1 MKPVFKSLVLA
12 GLLATAG
19 FAAFSQGAGPMGE
32 QRSAMGDNG
41 MMHRDGKGYMG
52 KMDPAKRDAMLAK
65 RSADLKAKLKITAA
79 QEGAWTTFAA
89 AMKPSDSM
97 RSQRPDRA
105 EMDKLTTPERIDK
118 MRSLR
123 AQRLTDMTAAM
134 DKHDEATKTFYAQLS
149 AEQQKTFDSEYAR
162 MGRRHGAQRGPKD
175 GTQNGKNAATPPA
188 AKPKQ

>member
-32 QRSAMGDNG
+32 QRSATDDSG
-41 MMHRDGKGYMG
+41 MMHREGKGHMG
-52 KMDPAKRDAMLAK
+52 KMDPAKRDAMLVK

-79 QEGAWTTFAA
+79 QEGAWTTFTA
-89 AMKPSDSM
+89 AMKPSDTM

-123 AQRLTDMTAAM
+123 AQHLTDMNAAM
-134 DKHDEATKTFYAQLS
+134 DQRDDATKTFYAQLS
-149 AEQQKTFDSEYAR
+149 AEQKKVFDSEYAR
-162 MGRRHGAQRGPKD
+162 MGHHRGEQRGPKD
-175 GTQNGKNAATPPA
+175 SAKDGKQPAPP

>member
-32 QRSAMGDNG
+32 QRSAMGDSG
-41 MMHRDGKGYMG
+41 MMHRDGKGHMG
-52 KMDPAKRDAMLAK
+52 KMDPAKRDAMMAK
-65 RSADLKAKLKITAA
+65 RSADLKAKLKITTA
-79 QEGAWTTFAA
+79 QEGAWTTFTA
-89 AMKPSDSM
+89 AMKPSDTLQ
-97 RSQRPDRA
+97 SQRPDRA

-123 AQRLTDMTAAM
+123 AQHLTDMNAAM
-134 DKHDEATKTFYAQLS
+134 DKRDDATKTFYAQLS
-149 AEQQKTFDSEYAR
+149 AEQKKAFDSEYAR
-162 MGRRHGAQRGPKD
+162 MGHHRGGERGLKD
-175 GTQNGKNAATPPA
+175 GAKDGKNAATPPA